1 MEKKPNLLHLLKYK
15 HTNKNEITLLCEHW
29 MFKKKKK
36 NAANRQIIVGNYDII
51 AKCCC

>member
-29 MFKKKKK
+29 MFQKKKKCCQQV
-36 NAANRQIIVGNYDII
+36 NNRWQL
-51 AKCCC
+51 